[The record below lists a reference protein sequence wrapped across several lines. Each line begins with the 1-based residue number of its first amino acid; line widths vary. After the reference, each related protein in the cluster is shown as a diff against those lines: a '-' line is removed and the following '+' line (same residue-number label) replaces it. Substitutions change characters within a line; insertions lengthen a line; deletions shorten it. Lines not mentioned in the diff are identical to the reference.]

1 MKIVFCT
8 NSICSLGGIE
18 VITIVKANALAQI
31 PDNQV
36 WIVVPDHDGSPI
48 LPLKNVNLVNL
59 AIHFYEND
67 CKGKIHATIDMMKK
81 RHLYRQRC
89 KEALSNIQPDVII
102 STGLME
108 RNFLPHIHISS
119 HPVFIR
125 EIHHAIHN
133 YFREATGWKDKI
145 LGWLRVQIDFKK
157 NIKAYDKI
165 VVLTPEGKSG
175 AWEHWDK
182 VAVIPNPL
190 TDNTKYP
197 PSAGNAKVAVAAGRL
212 SYIKNYGSLVRVW
225 AKVCERHPDWVLQI
239 WGEGAEHQLLYQLIA
254 DLGMEEHIQL
264 MGYTNELIQ
273 QMSHASLHLVSSR
286 SEGFSLTT
294 LEAASVGLPTVGY
307 NCPGGFRYL
316 VKDGKTGILV
326 PLDDENTFAEQI
338 CRLIEHPEKRKAMG
352 QAALKEVENY
362 RIEHIVRQWMDLFTE
377 LLKKKHENH
386 Q

>member
-8 NSICSLGGIE
+8 NGICLLGGIE
-18 VITIVKANALAQI
+18 VVTIVKANALAKI
-31 PDNQV
+31 SGNQV

-48 LPLKNVNLVNL
+48 LPLKNVNLVSL
-59 AIHFYEND
+59 AIHSYEND
-67 CKGKIHATIDMMKK
+67 CKGKIHATIDMLKKK
-81 RHLYRQRC
+81 RLYRQRC
-89 KEALSNIQPDVII
+89 KAALSNIQPDVII

-108 RNFLPHIHISS
+108 RNFLPHFHISS

-125 EIHHAIHN
+125 EIHHALHN
-133 YFREATGWKDKI
+133 YFREAVSWKDKI
-145 LGWLRVQIDFKK
+145 LARLRAQIDIGK

-182 VAVIPNPL
+182 VTVIPNPL
-190 TDNTKYP
+190 TYETRHT

-212 SYIKNYGSLVRVW
+212 TYIKNYSSLVRVW
-225 AKVCERHPDWVLQI
+225 AKVSERHPDWVLQI
-239 WGEGAEHQLLYQLIA
+239 WGEGAEHQLLHQLIA
-254 DLGMEEHIQL
+254 NLGMEEHIQL

-294 LEAASVGLPTVGY
+294 LEAASVGLPTIGY
-307 NCPGGFRYL
+307 NCPGGFSYL

-326 PLDDENTFAEQI
+326 PLDDENTFAKMI
-338 CRLIEHPEKRKAMG
+338 CRLIEQPEERKAMG
-352 QAALKEVENY
+352 QAALKDAENY
-362 RIEHIVRQWMDLFTE
+362 RIENIVRLWMNLFTE
-377 LLKKKHENH
+377 LLQKKRGNQK
-386 Q
+386 